1 MQTGWES
8 FCKAWDESPVDWK
21 AVFDAFEKN
30 MKVSDYILRRL
41 ADAGITH
48 AFSVY
53 GGAISELMDALTREP
68 RICSV
73 TAQHEQGAG
82 FMAEGYAK
90 ASGKPGLVIVTS
102 GPGGGNIV
110 TCLQNAYYDSVP
122 LIALAGQVQTR
133 FIRPAGSKLRQ
144 LGFQE
149 TPIVEIVKPITKFAA
164 TLWSPLGTEALMNRV
179 LMMAREGRPGP
190 VLLEL
195 PADIQGAQYVV

>member
-1 MQTGWES
+1 M
-8 FCKAWDESPVDWK
+8 
-21 AVFDAFEKN
+21 N
-30 MKVSDYILRRL
+30 LKVSDYVLSRL
-41 ADAGITH
+41 ADVGITH

-53 GGAISELMDALTREP
+53 GGAISELMDAMTRQT
-68 RICSV
+68 RIRSV

-90 ASGKPGLVIVTS
+90 ASGKPGLVMVTS

-122 LIALAGQVQTR
+122 LVALVGQVQTR
-133 FIRPAGSKLRQ
+133 FIRPHGSGLRQ

-149 TPIVEIVKPITKFAA
+149 TPIVDIVRPITKAA
-164 TLWSPLGTEALMNRV
+164 VTLWNANTIEAVMNN
-179 LMMAREGRPGP
+179 LLAACMYGRPGP

-195 PADIQGAQYVV
+195 PSDLQVAEYAA